1 LDGDAPS
8 NEWRR
13 LLVPAAMP
21 SPSALR
27 PRSPSEIVDAA
38 FQILRAHYA
47 KFVMCAALGYV
58 PVLIFKLLVIGDP
71 RSVLASGDAEAL
83 GRVGSMYM
91 TTMVVS
97 VLTYSVMGAVLV
109 TCTAQAY
116 MGDEV
121 DVGVAVRGM
130 LRRLPTLL
138 IASLL
143 VALMFLVG
151 LVFLLFPAMY
161 VAALTFAVIPAIML
175 EDAGLTAAFRRSE
188 ELSDGRKWHI
198 LNTLGL
204 AVLIYFVIY
213 LGVTALTAV
222 LGGFI
227 LQSLAGTLVSIC
239 VYPVVAI
246 TNVLLYYDAR
256 IQREGLDIELM
267 AGALSPADAPAA
279 S

>member
-1 LDGDAPS
+1 MTS
-8 NEWRR
+8 
-13 LLVPAAMP
+13 
-21 SPSALR
+21 SSALR

-47 KFVMCAALGYV
+47 KFVMCAAIAYV
-58 PVLIFKLLVIGDP
+58 PVLILKLLLIGDP
-71 RSVLASGDAEAL
+71 RAVLASGDVAAL
-83 GRVGSMYM
+83 ERVGSMYL
-91 TTMVVS
+91 TTTFVS
-97 VLTYSVMGAVLV
+97 MLTFSLMGAVIV

-116 MGDEV
+116 LGEEV
-121 DVGVAVRGM
+121 DVGIAVFRVVS
-130 LRRLPTLL
+130 RLPTLL
-138 IASLL
+138 AASLL
-143 VALMFLVG
+143 VGLMYLFG
-151 LVFLLFPAMY
+151 LVFFLFPAMY
-161 VAALTFAVIPAIML
+161 VAALTFAVTPAIVL
-175 EDAGLTAAFRRSE
+175 EDAGLAGAFRRSE

-204 AVLIYFVIY
+204 AVLIYGVIY
-213 LGVTALTAV
+213 FGVTRLTAI

-227 LQSLAGTLVSIC
+227 VQSIAGTLVSIC

-267 AGALSPADAPAA
+267 AGALSPVDASAT

>member
-1 LDGDAPS
+1 MTS
-8 NEWRR
+8 
-13 LLVPAAMP
+13 
-21 SPSALR
+21 SSALR

-47 KFVMCAALGYV
+47 KFVMCAAIAYV
-58 PVLIFKLLVIGDP
+58 PVLIFKLLLIGDP
-71 RSVLASGDAEAL
+71 RAVLATGDTAAL
-83 GRVGSMYM
+83 GRVGSMYI
-91 TTMVVS
+91 TTMFVS
-97 VLTYSVMGAVLV
+97 VLTFSLMGAVLV

-116 MGDEV
+116 MGEEV
-121 DVGVAVRGM
+121 DVGIAVR
-130 LRRLPTLL
+130 RVVTRLPTLL
-138 IASLL
+138 VASLL
-143 VALMFLVG
+143 VGLLFMVG
-151 LVFLLFPAMY
+151 LVLLLFPAMY
-161 VAALTFAVIPAIML
+161 VAALTFAVTPAIML
-175 EDAGLTAAFRRSE
+175 EDAGLAGAFRRSE

-204 AVLIYFVIY
+204 AILIYFVIY
-213 LGVTALTAV
+213 FGVSALTAI

-227 LQSLAGTLVSIC
+227 VQSIVGTLVSIC

-267 AGALSPADAPAA
+267 ASALSPVDVSAT

>member
-1 LDGDAPS
+1 
-8 NEWRR
+8 
-13 LLVPAAMP
+13 
-21 SPSALR
+21 
-27 PRSPSEIVDAA
+27 
-38 FQILRAHYA
+38 
-47 KFVMCAALGYV
+47 
-58 PVLIFKLLVIGDP
+58 
-71 RSVLASGDAEAL
+71 
-83 GRVGSMYM
+83 
-91 TTMVVS
+91 